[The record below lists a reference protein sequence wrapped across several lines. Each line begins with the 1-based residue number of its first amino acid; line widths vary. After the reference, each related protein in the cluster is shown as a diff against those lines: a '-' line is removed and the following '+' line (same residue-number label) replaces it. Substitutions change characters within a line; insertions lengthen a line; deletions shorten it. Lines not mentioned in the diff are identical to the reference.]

1 MRALLQRYAPM
12 LLINAFRNLRDTG
25 QIAALPRQ
33 SFAADNLRPAGTL
46 DLNTIFS
53 SPGWQ
58 DDWLVDHAAVCDVFG
73 EKNLAGGVN
82 PGDRRAIYALIHS
95 LKPQSLLEVG
105 THIGASMLYIARAL
119 KHGGGKV
126 TTVDI
131 CDVNDPYTGAWR
143 SSELPNSPA
152 QMAEQLG
159 CADRVAFVAQSSIS
173 YLKDTAETFDF
184 IFLDGDHSARSVYE
198 EVAAALPRLREGG
211 VILLHD
217 YYPQGRALFPDG
229 NIIYGPFRAIDRV
242 LKENPQINVLPL
254 GELPWPTKQGSR
266 KTSLALLT
274 RKER

>member
-1 MRALLQRYAPM
+1 MRALVQRYAPM
-12 LLINAFRNLRDTG
+12 PLINALRNLRDSG
-25 QIAALPRQ
+25 QVAALPQ
-33 SFAADNLRPAGTL
+33 QNFAADNLRTGDTL
-46 DLNTIFS
+46 DLGAIFAS
-53 SPGWQ
+53 SDWQ
-58 DDWLVDHAAVCDVFG
+58 DDWNTDHAAVCNVFG
-73 EKNLAGGVN
+73 EENLAGGVN

-119 KHGGGKV
+119 KHGGGRI

-143 SSELPNSPA
+143 SSELPDSPK

-159 CADRVAFVAQSSIS
+159 CGDRVTFIAQASTD
-173 YLKDTAETFDF
+173 YLKETTDTFDF
-184 IFLDGDHSARSVYE
+184 IFLDGDHSARAVYE

-217 YYPQGRALFPDG
+217 YYPKGRPLFPDG
-229 NIIYGPFRAIDRV
+229 NIIYGPFRAIDRIV
-242 LKENPQINVLPL
+242 KENPQINALPL
-254 GELPWPTKQGSR
+254 GDLPWPTKQGSH

-274 RKER
+274 RKA

>member
-1 MRALLQRYAPM
+1 MRALVQRYAPM
-12 LLINAFRNLRDTG
+12 PLINALRNLRDSS
-25 QIAALPRQ
+25 QVAALPQ
-33 SFAADNLRPAGTL
+33 QNFTADNLRAGNTL
-46 DLNTIFS
+46 DLAAIFAAKD
-53 SPGWQ
+53 WQ
-58 DDWLVDHAAVCDVFG
+58 DDLTTDHAAICDVFG
-73 EKNLAGGVN
+73 EENLAGGVN

-119 KHGGGKV
+119 KYGGGNI

-143 SSELPNSPA
+143 SSELPNSPQ

-159 CADRVAFVAQSSIS
+159 CADRVTFVAQSSIA
-173 YLKDTAETFDF
+173 YLKDTTETFDF
-184 IFLDGDHSARSVYE
+184 IFLDGDHSARAVYE

-242 LKENPQINVLPL
+242 VKENPQINVLPL
-254 GELPWPTKQGSR
+254 GDLPWPTKQGSR

-274 RKER
+274 RKA

>member
-1 MRALLQRYAPM
+1 MRALVQRYAPM
-12 LLINAFRNLRDTG
+12 PLINALRNLRDSS
-25 QIAALPRQ
+25 QVAALPQ
-33 SFAADNLRPAGTL
+33 QNFTADNLRAGNTL
-46 DLNTIFS
+46 DLATIFAS
-53 SPGWQ
+53 KDWQ
-58 DDWLVDHAAVCDVFG
+58 DALITDHAAICDVFG

-119 KHGGGKV
+119 KHGDGNI

-131 CDVNDPYTGAWR
+131 CDVNDPSTGAWR
-143 SSELPNSPA
+143 SSELPNSPQ

-159 CADRVAFVAQSSIS
+159 CADRVTFVAQSSIA
-173 YLKDTAETFDF
+173 YLKDTTETFDF
-184 IFLDGDHSARSVYE
+184 IFLDGDHSARAVYE

-229 NIIYGPFRAIDRV
+229 DIIYGPFRAIDRV
-242 LKENPQINVLPL
+242 VKENPQINVLPL
-254 GELPWPTKQGSR
+254 GDLPWPTKQGSR

-274 RKER
+274 RKA